1 MVEGEHGRDSRG
13 ELFTVVLVL
22 PQGKRH
28 WVFGTLRLV
37 IVAGHRARRREQPRS
52 PMIQGLLVDRP
63 LDTDFLHDLKPARP
77 CQDADDSVVTLVA
90 GVLIHGLFHF

>member
-22 PQGKRH
+22 PQGKSH
-28 WVFGTLRLV
+28 WISGTLRLV
-37 IVAGHRARRREQPRS
+37 IVAGHKASRRELLRS
-52 PMIQGLLVDRP
+52 SIIQGLLVDRP

-90 GVLIHGLFHF
+90 SVLIYGLFHS